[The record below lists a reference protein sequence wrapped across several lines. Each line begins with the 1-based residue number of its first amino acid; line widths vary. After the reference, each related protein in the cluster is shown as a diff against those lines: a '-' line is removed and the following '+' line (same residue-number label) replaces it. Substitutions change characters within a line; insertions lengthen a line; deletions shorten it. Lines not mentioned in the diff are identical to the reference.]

1 LRRALPLLHAMD
13 AGKSLTRMRRI
24 VPDCSDSGRNAKET
38 AVELITIAIDKPS
51 DVNFILGQSHFI
63 KTIEDLHEAIVQT
76 VPQMKFGIAFCESS
90 GPALVRRT
98 GNDAELIELAQRN
111 ALALS
116 CGHCFIV
123 FMTGGF
129 PINILNTIKA
139 VPEVCAIY
147 CATANPV
154 EVIVADTG
162 NGRGILGVVDGV
174 RSKGIETESDVEAR
188 KQMLRKFGYKL

>member
-1 LRRALPLLHAMD
+1 M
-13 AGKSLTRMRRI
+13 
-24 VPDCSDSGRNAKET
+24 
-38 AVELITIAIDKPS
+38 LIRS
-51 DVNFILGQSHFI
+51 S
-63 KTIEDLHEAIVQT
+63 
-76 VPQMKFGIAFCESS
+76 IAFCESS

-98 GNDAELIELAQRN
+98 GNDAELVELAQRN

-147 CATANPV
+147 CATGNPV
-154 EVIVADTG
+154 EVIVVVTG
-162 NGRGILGVVDGV
+162 SGRGILGVVDGA
-174 RSKGIETESDVEAR
+174 RSKGIETESNVQAR